1 MTPELLAELSRLPL
15 FPRGARDLIRVA
27 GLDGA
32 AQLVTAWPGQQFP
45 VPAVIGGGNPAGARR
60 WEQLVEI
67 VGEPVATR
75 IVKWAP
81 GADLYIPS
89 LKEVAWSRTLDQIRA
104 DFDRL
109 TTTGGGYSRREAI
122 FELGLKYDCSRTAIV
137 NALAKPDNVLGEAA
151 TDAPLQGALF

>member
-1 MTPELLAELSRLPL
+1 MTPALLAELSRLPL

-27 GLDGA
+27 GLEGA

-60 WEQLVEI
+60 WGQLVDI

-89 LKEVAWSRTLDQIRA
+89 LKEVAWSRTQDQIRA
-104 DFDRL
+104 EFDRL
-109 TTTGGGYSRREAI
+109 TTTGGYSVREAT
-122 FELGLKYDCSRTAIV
+122 FELGLKYGCSRTAIE
-137 NALAKPDNVLGEAA
+137 NALARPDNVLGEAA
-151 TDAPLQGALF
+151 AEAPLQGALF

>member
-27 GLDGA
+27 GLEGA

-60 WEQLVEI
+60 WGQLVEI

-89 LKEVAWSRTLDQIRA
+89 LKEVAWSRTQDQIRA
-104 DFDRL
+104 EFDRL
-109 TTTGGGYSRREAI
+109 TTIGGYSVREAT
-122 FELGLKYDCSRTAIV
+122 FELGLKYGCSRTAIE

-151 TDAPLQGALF
+151 AEMPAQGALF

>member
-15 FPRGARDLIRVA
+15 FPRSARDLIRVA
-27 GLDGA
+27 GMEGA

-60 WEQLVEI
+60 WGQLVEI

-75 IVKWAP
+75 IVKWEP

-89 LKEVAWSRTLDQIRA
+89 LKEVVWSRTQDQIRA
-104 DFDRL
+104 EFDRL
-109 TTTGGGYSRREAI
+109 TTTGGYSVREAT
-122 FELGLKYDCSRTAIV
+122 FELGLKYGCSRTAIE
-137 NALAKPDNVLGEAA
+137 NALAKPDNVLVEAA
-151 TDAPLQGALF
+151 AEMPAQGALF